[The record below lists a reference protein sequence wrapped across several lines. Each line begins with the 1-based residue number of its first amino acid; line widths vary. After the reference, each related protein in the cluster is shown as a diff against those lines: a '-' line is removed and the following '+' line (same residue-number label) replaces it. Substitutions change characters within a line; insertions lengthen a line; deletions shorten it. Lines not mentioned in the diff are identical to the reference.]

1 MRLLAVAL
9 LGWSILV
16 ATSQGYCGDL
26 GAPFS
31 LDSSAVLP
39 KGIRNVRLTTLTT
52 AVDNQYN
59 AQGNVQPLG
68 ASINKAITFKRLTG
82 SVDNLSERAAL
93 EGTIEGMGYSLE
105 DEAGH
110 TFGEVNTRVTAT
122 VPVLAYGITKDFM
135 MAVAVPVV
143 YSNLNVSTGWIASS
157 GTNAV
162 VDDLVNGGAKEEI
175 RARQA
180 QLENVVASEFVKKG
194 YVAPHDQEK
203 QQVGDVMLV
212 MKKRLYES
220 PRFATAVQG
229 KIVTPTGHRANV
241 NDISDVG
248 AGDGQWDFGVG
259 FVVDHY
265 IDAHWTLT
273 SSTSYL
279 NQTATEVAMRIPQSS
294 DESLTPDV
302 DEETYMN
309 LGDSFGQSLAAKY
322 KLNEMISLGTSG
334 GIQYKSPDNYSGSK
348 FSGERYDYL
357 EADSEQYMVTA
368 TALASFNTIEMFK
381 RGAFAVPFEVNV
393 SASQVLTGRNVNA
406 NTLGA
411 AELCLFF

>member
-1 MRLLAVAL
+1 MKLLAVAL
-9 LGWSILV
+9 LVL
-16 ATSQGYCGDL
+16 ATSKALCGDL

-31 LDSSAVLP
+31 LDSAAVLP

-68 ASINKAITFKRLTG
+68 ASINKSISFKRLTG
-82 SVDNLSERAAL
+82 SIDNVSERAAL
-93 EGTIEGMGYSLE
+93 DGTIQGMGYTLE
-105 DEAGH
+105 DEAGR

-143 YSNLNVSTGWIASS
+143 YSNLNVSTGWIPST

-162 VDDLVNGGAKEEI
+162 IEDLVNGGAKEEI

-180 QLENVVASEFVKKG
+180 QLDNVVSSEFVKKG

-203 QQVGDVMLV
+203 QQIGDVTLV
-212 MKKRLYES
+212 LKKRLYES

-229 KIVTPTGHRANV
+229 RIVTPTGQRANV

-259 FVVDHY
+259 FVVDHFVNGK
-265 IDAHWTLT
+265 WTLT

-279 NQTATEVAMRIPQSS
+279 NQTAAEVSMRVPQSA

-302 DEETYMN
+302 DEQTYMN
-309 LGDSFGQSLAAKY
+309 LGDSFSQSLAAKY
-322 KLNEMISLGTSG
+322 KVNELITVGTAG
-334 GIQYKSPDNYSGSK
+334 GIQYKTPDNFAGSK
-348 FSGERYDYL
+348 YSGERYDYL
-357 EADSEQYMVTA
+357 EADSEQYMVTG
-368 TALASFNTIEMFK
+368 TALASFSTIERFK

-393 SASQVLTGRNVNA
+393 SASQVLDGRNVNTS
-406 NTLGA
+406 TLGA
-411 AELCLFF
+411 AELVLFF